1 MYNKIFIKD
10 FITICSSFKNINI
23 KNRLIFILSLPSS
36 FYSTSF
42 FLSLILFV
50 LVLSAFLFRVL
61 EIDNLNNI
69 TKSFLLLCV
78 SLNSYYLK
86 FILLSRLN
94 ILFNSSYLYFK
105 EKLNNINNLI
115 NKIDI
120 IIN

>member
-78 SLNSYYLK
+78 SLYSYYLK
-86 FILLSRLN
+86 FIFLSRCY
-94 ILFNSSYLYFK
+94 ILTNSSYLYFK
-105 EKLNNINNLI
+105 EKLNNINNLK
-115 NKIDI
+115 NKIDLM
-120 IIN
+120 IN

>member
-42 FLSLILFV
+42 FLSLIFFV